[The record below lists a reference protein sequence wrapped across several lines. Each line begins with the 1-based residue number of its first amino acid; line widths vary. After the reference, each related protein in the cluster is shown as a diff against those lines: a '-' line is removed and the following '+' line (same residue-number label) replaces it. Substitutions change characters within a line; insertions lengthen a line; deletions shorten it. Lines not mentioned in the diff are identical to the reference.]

1 MEKMSIMTLTTCA
14 TFLLLSA
21 VSGVCSQTLTE
32 SEPVVKRPGDSH
44 RLTCTYSGFS
54 TNYWNAWIRQ
64 AAGKGLEWVAT
75 ISDTSANIYYSQS
88 SQGRFTI
95 SRDNSK
101 QQVYLQ
107 MSSLKTEDSAV
118 YYCAREPRARGT
130 LGAVYFDYWGSGT
143 EVTVTSGAVASPT
156 LFPLVQC
163 KPEAEDRITVGCLAH
178 NFSPKSITFQWT
190 DDSGNT
196 VASEQY
202 PPSQTDSKYTGVS
215 LVKVSKS
222 DWESMKSFNCSVT
235 HAGSPKILQV
245 QRILP
250 PKVTLLSV
258 PSEDTQALVCTI
270 EDRRIGTLQSFKWKK
285 NGAVL
290 NDYIHTSMLKIGEL
304 YSAISVLK
312 VTNTDW
318 DSKAVYTCEATY
330 GGKPYI
336 KKTSKAPITVT
347 LNQPSAKRI
356 FSDNQAELNCVI
368 TGQDKTIV
376 NATKITWQIDDKNV
390 PCEITE
396 KTESG
401 GSQHSKISRMTCSY
415 AVWQSANK
423 VRCSASRKD
432 VTPVIQDLA
441 VLKGDGRQ
449 PTVTVHLLPGED
461 IEKKQDSEA
470 VTMMCLVSSPVLQDY
485 YIAWSEHVGQQ
496 SGNYVDGI
504 NFPPQKTQHGYSVTS
519 VYTTTKRKWDL
530 YMFNCNV
537 WPAGSNNSMTP
548 RGVSKGMGYAL
559 ECK

>member
-1 MEKMSIMTLTTCA
+1 MMILTKCA

-21 VSGVCSQTLTE
+21 ISGVFSQTLTE
-32 SEPVVKRPGDSH
+32 SEPAVKRHGESH
-44 RLTCTYSGFS
+44 KLTCTYAGISDDS
-54 TNYWNAWIRQ
+54 AQISWIRQ
-64 AAGKGLEWVAT
+64 AEGKGLEWVAY
-75 ISDTSANIYYSQS
+75 ISAPSGSTKAYSTSVQN
-88 SQGRFTI
+88 RFTI
-95 SRDNSK
+95 SRDNDMD
-101 QQVYLQ
+101 QVYLH
-107 MSSLKTEDSAV
+107 MSSLTSEDAAV
-118 YYCAREPRARGT
+118 YYCARRDREGW
-130 LGAVYFDYWGSGT
+130 LDYWGSGT